1 MTDLNPQPLPPGYVR
16 VTAPVA
22 VLGDLKRFQKVQ
34 AEVLRQIGCP
44 NCHSG
49 ARLIWEEFVEFEV
62 SQDGRVAPVR
72 GPGAVGAG
80 GLAAE

>member
-1 MTDLNPQPLPPGYVR
+1 MSSLNPQPLPPGYTR

-22 VLGDLKRFQKVQ
+22 VLGNLEQFQKAQ

-49 ARLIWEEFVEFEV
+49 ARLIWDEFVEFEV
-62 SQDGRVAPVR
+62 SQDGRVSPVS
-72 GPGAVGAG
+72 GSGAL
-80 GLAAE
+80 GLSAAE